1 MRAIETSIRISEDRI
16 LSLQLPRE
24 VLPGNHQIFV
34 IIDEQPQQSN
44 AATAKQS
51 LKLKN
56 FEWQID
62 NPTQGESSYKTA
74 TKKTEIHAAVLA
86 YARQNAGTEMDIDY
100 QLEEAGIE
108 CLNNLDEEERTK

>member
-1 MRAIETSIRISEDRI
+1 MRAIETSLLISEDRI

-24 VLPGNHQIFV
+24 ILPGNHQIFV

-44 AATAKQS
+44 GTIAKQS
-51 LKLKN
+51 FKN
-56 FEWQID
+56 FGWQID
-62 NPTQGESSYKTA
+62 SPTQGLS
-74 TKKTEIHAAVLA
+74 KKTEIHAAVLT

-108 CLNNLDEEERTK
+108 CLNNLDEEEKTK

>member
-1 MRAIETSIRISEDRI
+1 MRAIETSILISEDRI
-16 LSLQLPRE
+16 RRDQLPRE

-44 AATAKQS
+44 AAIAKQP
-51 LKLKN
+51 LKN
-56 FEWQID
+56 NFGWQID
-62 NPTQGESSYKTA
+62 SPTQGESSYKTA

-108 CLNNLDEEERTK
+108 CLNNKTLPCP